1 MYGFKKDKQIKR
13 IEKQIKEFENYL
25 RDEKGLSEKTIE
37 VHIRNLREF
46 YRFYLEDTNI
56 TLVDINADMVEEFIM
71 DGIIDMFFHSKNDL
85 SSNITTLRKFVSYLK
100 KKKYIDAENYNK
112 ITDILKNKDYYI
124 EKFVRYKDV
133 IERKISF
140 EDWFDDNYQDEIVS
154 IEFEIDKKLKNI
166 IDEYI
171 LDENNS
177 FITDFDT
184 YIDYIAKNK
193 VKVTKLNKY
202 IQRKHLLNLNDMM
215 INSIEVKKTVNQ
227 IDIPILH
234 LFYKFGV
241 DNFILTIDDKDNI
254 SISSNIS
261 KYDELSINE
270 KIAVFIDYIWNKMDW
285 NEIGLQ
291 DIKEEYQNRK
301 EFAKILAR
309 LETCRYYDYENV
321 TILHRLE
328 GSEANIFG
336 FLVPTV
342 IPGCMHVAQ
351 VFNSRILKYFSYLG
365 LLEISFKEDANVSYK
380 KYGYDIDKIK
390 VSKFGKEIFKYLGGT
405 DNLIEETKNMK
416 GKVINLFSRKKIKK

>member
-1 MYGFKKDKQIKR
+1 MFEVGSVFLGRISDLLGRKKFIAVFHQIDIKIKNLLLNSILNDYYSCKSEEPMLKIREYLKKYSNRVYYILSQMYGFKKDKQIKR

-46 YRFYLEDTNI
+46 YRFYLGDTNI

-71 DGIIDMFFHSKNDL
+71 DGIIDMFFHSKSDL

-100 KKKYIDAENYNK
+100 EKKYIDAENYNK

-166 IDEYI
+166 IDKYI
-171 LDENNS
+171 PDENNS

-202 IQRKHLLNLNDMM
+202 IQRKHLLKLNDMM

-254 SISSNIS
+254 SVSSNLS

-285 NEIGLQ
+285 NEIGLK
-291 DIKEEYQNRK
+291 DMYGDE
-301 EFAKILAR
+301 
-309 LETCRYYDYENV
+309 V
-321 TILHRLE
+321 TIIA
-328 GSEANIFG
+328 SPNI
-336 FLVPTV
+336 
-342 IPGCMHVAQ
+342 I
-351 VFNSRILKYFSYLG
+351 Y
-365 LLEISFKEDANVSYK
+365 
-380 KYGYDIDKIK
+380 KYGNFFIY
-390 VSKFGKEIFKYLGGT
+390 T
-405 DNLIEETKNMK
+405 
-416 GKVINLFSRKKIKK
+416 